1 MKILFTIAVIAMIL
15 FAPRTKAEVTPSVK
29 VEKVGQ
35 HSGGFEQPD
44 FSSPAGGVEKKAVIR
59 EVTKIVPKSDIEAL
73 ICQYFTDNCDV
84 AIAVARCESGLRD
97 HAVGDHA
104 IAYIQDGVEYGKSY
118 GVFQIRSLP
127 GRPEP
132 EKLLDPSFNVQYAY
146 NLYKRSGFTPWS
158 AYTND
163 CYLAFLK

>member
-1 MKILFTIAVIAMIL
+1 MRYIFLAITIALIIIR
-15 FAPRTKAEVTPSVK
+15 PTPSVE
-29 VEKVGQ
+29 VERVERRPVIDGRTT
-35 HSGGFEQPD
+35 HSTPTGR
-44 FSSPAGGVEKKAVIR
+44 VETKAVIR

-73 ICQYFTDNCDV
+73 ICQYFTDSCDV
-84 AIAVARCESGLRD
+84 AIAVAQCESELRD

-132 EKLLDPSFNVQYAY
+132 AKLLDPSFNVQYAY